1 MNTSIQYTLHKAGD
15 IVTKITV
22 DSKTIRKRMIDKD
35 IKTLTELAQL
45 SGVSK
50 PKIHQYLSGKTPLA
64 TTFIRLCD
72 FLELNPD
79 ELILFNDIHVDGSD
93 TEGAESSSKLRKQ

>member
-1 MNTSIQYTLHKAGD
+1 MTR
-15 IVTKITV
+15 ITV

-35 IKTLTELAQL
+35 IKTLTELSQL

-50 PKIHQYLSGKTPLA
+50 PKIHQYLSGKPPLA

-72 FLELNPD
+72 YLELDPD
-79 ELILFNDIHVDGSD
+79 ELILFDNTHLDN
-93 TEGAESSSKLRKQ
+93 AEDPGTSRPRPKLRNQ

>member
-1 MNTSIQYTLHKAGD
+1 MS
-15 IVTKITV
+15 KITV

-35 IKTLTELAQL
+35 IKTLTELSQL

-72 FLELNPD
+72 YLELNPD
-79 ELILFNDIHVDGSD
+79 DLILIDHVHLDGSEE
-93 TEGAESSSKLRKQ
+93 TEN

>member
-1 MNTSIQYTLHKAGD
+1 MTR
-15 IVTKITV
+15 VTV
-22 DSKTIRKRMIDKD
+22 DSNTIRKRMIDKN
-35 IKTLTELAQL
+35 ITTVTELAQL
-45 SGVSK
+45 SGVSR

-79 ELILFNDIHVDGSD
+79 ELILFKDIHLD
-93 TEGAESSSKLRKQ
+93 TTEEENKK

>member
-1 MNTSIQYTLHKAGD
+1 MTR
-15 IVTKITV
+15 ITV

-35 IKTLTELAQL
+35 IKTLTELSRL

-72 FLELNPD
+72 YLELDPD
-79 ELILFNDIHVDGSD
+79 ELILFDNIHLDSSDDPGSCHNP
-93 TEGAESSSKLRKQ
+93 EPRKQ

>member
-1 MNTSIQYTLHKAGD
+1 MTR
-15 IVTKITV
+15 ITA

-35 IKTLTELAQL
+35 IKTLTELSQL

-79 ELILFNDIHVDGSD
+79 ELILFNDVHVDRSD
-93 TEGAESSSKLRKQ
+93 TGATADSSKAKRQ

>member
-1 MNTSIQYTLHKAGD
+1 MTR
-15 IVTKITV
+15 ITV

-35 IKTLTELAQL
+35 IKTLTELSQL

-72 FLELNPD
+72 YLELDPD
-79 ELILFNDIHVDGSD
+79 ELILFDNIHLDN
-93 TEGAESSSKLRKQ
+93 AEDPAASGPRPKLRNQ

>member
-1 MNTSIQYTLHKAGD
+1 MTR
-15 IVTKITV
+15 ITV

-35 IKTLTELAQL
+35 IKTLTELSQL

-72 FLELNPD
+72 YLELDPD
-79 ELILFNDIHVDGSD
+79 ELILFDNIHLDGSD
-93 TEGAESSSKLRKQ
+93 DQGTSGDKPKSEKQ

>member
-1 MNTSIQYTLHKAGD
+1 MTR
-15 IVTKITV
+15 ITV

-35 IKTLTELAQL
+35 IKTLTELSQL

-72 FLELNPD
+72 YLELDPD
-79 ELILFNDIHVDGSD
+79 ELILFDNVHLDSSD
-93 TEGAESSSKLRKQ
+93 DPHTSGLKPKFQNQ

>member
-1 MNTSIQYTLHKAGD
+1 MTR
-15 IVTKITV
+15 ITV

-35 IKTLTELAQL
+35 IKTLTELSQL

-72 FLELNPD
+72 YLELDPD
-79 ELILFNDIHVDGSD
+79 ELILFDNIHLDN
-93 TEGAESSSKLRKQ
+93 AEDPGTSGPRPKLRNQ

>member
-1 MNTSIQYTLHKAGD
+1 M
-15 IVTKITV
+15 TKITV

-35 IKTLTELAQL
+35 IKALTELSQL

-93 TEGAESSSKLRKQ
+93 GEGAEDSSKTKKQ